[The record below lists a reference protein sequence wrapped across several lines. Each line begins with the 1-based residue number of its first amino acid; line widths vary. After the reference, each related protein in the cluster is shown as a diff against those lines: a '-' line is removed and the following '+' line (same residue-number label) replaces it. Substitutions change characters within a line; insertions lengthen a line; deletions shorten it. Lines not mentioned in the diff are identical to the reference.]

1 MGRGGGIL
9 GHLPPAPPVSR
20 RMVRGEKGE
29 EIRKSLIDRETET
42 AWGRRE
48 SGKGERFKT
57 DTHVDKFWA
66 GFARAAQGDRQTG
79 AKGHVRGGAGVESQG
94 EARRRP
100 RYLGCLLW
108 ENGCLWGLQL

>member
-1 MGRGGGIL
+1 M

-29 EIRKSLIDRETET
+29 EIRKSLLDREAET

-66 GFARAAQGDRQTG
+66 RFARAAQVDRQTG
-79 AKGHVRGGAGVESQG
+79 AKGHE
-94 EARRRP
+94 
-100 RYLGCLLW
+100 
-108 ENGCLWGLQL
+108 

>member
-1 MGRGGGIL
+1 M

-20 RMVRGEKGE
+20 RMVRGEKE

-66 GFARAAQGDRQTG
+66 RFARAAQVDRQTG